1 MARLHTIPLLLETLF
16 YMLVT
21 HLCPTVCDVT
31 DYSLRGFSVHRIPQ
45 ARILEWA
52 AIPSPRDLP
61 DSGIEP
67 GSPALQEDSLL
78 SEPPA
83 KPTVLHKFIQKCLF
97 ARERCEI
104 GYDFYLNGAYNFM
117 I

>member
-16 YMLVT
+16 CMFVT
-21 HLCPTVCDVT
+21 QLCPTVCDVT
-31 DYSLRGFSVHRIPQ
+31 DYSLPGFSVHRIPQ

-67 GSPALQEDSLL
+67 GSPALQADPKAMLGIAIWREDFW
-78 SEPPA
+78 E
-83 KPTVLHKFIQKCLF
+83 VI
-97 ARERCEI
+97 RVR
-104 GYDFYLNGAYNFM
+104 
-117 I
+117 